1 MKMYSRFFFFIL
13 GFSFLFE
20 SMTAKDK
27 EDMCCQYLIPSFV
40 EFSKSDR
47 FQLND
52 TEYEKTQRLLRI
64 LRANEDISFVMS
76 DSLSDANNGFHEFYK
91 QFYKG
96 VEIIDTRIA
105 IHYDAEGNAVSY
117 SGNGH
122 FIQDLDL
129 IPSLSEEEAKKKA
142 QNAIRDNLWQEEIP
156 SGESVSFIV
165 ENVDL
170 EKIAIIIHDE
180 VPHLVYIFNIS
191 SSCYPVQGNITV
203 DAFSG
208 EILIYDNMKCGITTH
223 VKSLYSDSVYIETN
237 YDGTY
242 YELLDGT
249 RGAGIKVCFYDPYYS
264 NTYTW
269 TDNNWNLPYYNRIA
283 LDIMWG
289 AEKTYDFYKDFFSRL
304 SYDNQ
309 DSEILCFFRK
319 PDTYGAFWNQ
329 LRNSIECGSLSDQ
342 FWGSIDVVAHEFTHG
357 VTMSTS
363 RLNKSGESGA
373 LGEGLSDIF
382 ATCVE
387 NYAKP
392 NNGYNIWLC
401 AENEVNGGIR
411 DMGNPICKY
420 YQGENWVDP
429 SIPSDNGGVH
439 TNLGVFNYWFYLL
452 VNGGSGTNE
461 AGYEYSVTG
470 IGLDD
475 AIQICYLLNTAYLY
489 PSANFTAARHL
500 SVAAA
505 QQLGYNSQVLH
516 QIEEAWN
523 AVGVPAM
530 TIIGNSVLGQITTF
544 SIDNL
549 QEGANVSWSVVGSIP
564 SGYTLQEDVP
574 AVNQCMI
581 TRTGYSEFKSITLQA
596 TVSKNDTTV
605 ATLKKI
611 VRRDSFAG
619 TYKEVMRTNTFPPTM
634 YTAIHP
640 TTITNRNAI
649 DVYPNGTVM
658 LTSPYFTGKSISY
671 QGGTPLYFSHSSNQV
686 LFRIGTGYNNSPFTI
701 VVSENGDDAEV
712 RLHFYTLHPIFG
724 LSILP
729 IAERQFNISID
740 NDDMRICE
748 TESFSSD
755 ELMILNQAF
764 TGMLPEQNH
773 SMTDNGW
780 ILDVYDSEKGTLI
793 MKKKIFESSY
803 LLDAD
808 TWPSGLYILKATM
821 GSETFTGK
829 IRIDT

>member
-1 MKMYSRFFFFIL
+1 MGRYCFSLFFLLVFVPNIWATSCQLTINELSFSNENPYISWQEFAPNSRL
-13 GFSFLFE
+13 CVFE
-20 SMTAKDK
+20 STM
-27 EDMCCQYLIPSFV
+27 EERI
-40 EFSKSDR
+40 EFIHGILD
-47 FQLND
+47 LND
-52 TEYEKTQRLLRI
+52 
-64 LRANEDISFVMS
+64 DITLVLK
-76 DSLSDANNGFHEFYK
+76 DTLTDKQGGFHEFFKEY
-91 QFYKG
+91 YKG
-96 VEIIDTRIA
+96 FEVEGAIA
-105 IHYDAEGNAVSY
+105 CIHYNKHGLAISI
-117 SGNGH
+117 SGS
-122 FIQDLDL
+122 L
-129 IPSLSEEEAKKKA
+129 I
-142 QNAIRDNLWQEEIP
+142 NLP
-156 SGESVSFIV
+156 
-165 ENVDL
+165 DL
-170 EKIAIIIHDE
+170 EKN
-180 VPHLVYIFNIS
+180 VYISENEARRSVKNYYESVTDTDLRILNICRIVVFIEQNVPRFAYQIEIESSNGCVHTENFVDIETGKILKSRNLNCNLLSRVATIYSGEVDIVTEFSGSNYYLIDYTRGDGIITREWNGTIYS
-191 SSCYPVQGNITV
+191 SSQNFTDTNSFDKASH
-203 DAFSG
+203 DA
-208 EILIYDNMKCGITTH
+208 H
-223 VKSLYSDSVYIETN
+223 
-237 YDGTY
+237 
-242 YELLDGT
+242 
-249 RGAGIKVCFYDPYYS
+249 
-264 NTYTW
+264 
-269 TDNNWNLPYYNRIA
+269 
-283 LDIMWG
+283 WG
-289 AEKTYDFYKDFFSRL
+289 AEMSYDFFLESFGRNSL
-304 SYDNQ
+304 DNHGGCVVC
-309 DSEILCFFRK
+309 EVNK
-319 PDTYGAFWNQ
+319 PYTEGAFWNDSTIVFG
-329 LRNSIECGSLSDQ
+329 RNILGPWVCLD
-342 FWGSIDVVAHEFTHG
+342 IVAHEFTHG
-357 VTMSTS
+357 VTAYSS
-363 RLNKSGESGA
+363 NLIYEGESGA
-373 LGEGLSDIF
+373 INEALSDIF

-387 NYAKP
+387 NFAKP
-392 NNGYNIWLC
+392 GRGYKIWQC
-401 AENEVNGGIR
+401 AEDIVLNSGLR
-411 DMGNPICKY
+411 DMGNPLCKY
-420 YQGENWVDP
+420 YNGVNW
-429 SIPSDNGGVH
+429 IPTDNLNNDYGGVH
-439 TNLGVFNYWFYLL
+439 DNSGVFNYWFFLL

-505 QQLGYNSQVLH
+505 QQLGYNSHVLH

-544 SIDNL
+544 SIENL

-686 LFRIGTGYNNSPFTI
+686 LFRIGAVYVNSPFTI

-740 NDDMRICE
+740 NDDMRINE

-755 ELMILNQAF
+755 ELTILNQAF
-764 TGMLPEQNH
+764 AGMLPEQNQ
-773 SMTDNGW
+773 SMTDDGW
-780 ILDVYDSEKGTLI
+780 VLDVYDSEKGAHI
-793 MKKKIFESSY
+793 MKKEIFESSY
-803 LLDAD
+803 LLDAE
-808 TWPSGLYILKATM
+808 TWPSGLYVIKATI